1 MGMEGCA
8 LYTCF
13 GAGQKVSQ
21 RLFSGTDWRNSPE
34 IAQDISSEFYKLKEL
49 CELIFVLKL
58 THPPCPDGSKRE
70 NDGRRINA
78 LKPLTALELKP
89 RQALD
94 LEQMRRNN

>member
-1 MGMEGCA
+1 MPF
-8 LYTCF
+8 TCF
-13 GAGQKVSQ
+13 GAGDNLNQCQ
-21 RLFSGTDWRNSPE
+21 LPDTDWRECPD
-34 IAQDISSEFYKLKEL
+34 IAQDIPLAFYKLKEL